1 MSQMATPGV
10 VLAKKKIVKK
20 NLGKNLGNIL
30 YIWFCM
36 VKSKYLN
43 SEKQKQISI

>member
-10 VLAKKKIVKK
+10 VLAKKKIGK